1 MLIVGAGGF
10 AKQILPIIERLGLID
25 DVVFYDD
32 YSNDTISLIARNFRI
47 LRSEKE
53 LKEYFLLGDLRFVN
67 AVGGPL
73 NRFTIHQKFSDLG
86 AEPMSLIDP
95 TSSIS
100 SFEVTIENGCCI
112 LQNVVI
118 EPSSTIGKGCLLN
131 LNSLITHDVSIG
143 DFTEISPGVTLLGA
157 SKIGKSV
164 FIGSGAI
171 ILPKVEIG
179 DNCVIGAGAVVNKNV
194 PNNTVVTGVPAREI
208 KM

>member
-10 AKQILPIIERLGLID
+10 AKQILPIIERLGLIKE
-25 DVVFYDD
+25 VVFYDD
-32 YSNDTISLIARNFRI
+32 YSNDTTSLISRNFRV

-53 LKEYFLLGDLRFVN
+53 LTEYFNLGDLRFVN

-73 NRFTIHQKFSDLG
+73 NRFTIHQKFCNFG
-86 AEPMSLIDP
+86 AEPTTLIDP

-100 SFEVTIENGCCI
+100 SYEVTIENGCCI

-118 EPSSTIGKGCLLN
+118 EPSSTIGKGCLIN

-143 DFTEISPGVTLLGA
+143 EFTEISPGVTLLGA

-171 ILPKVEIG
+171 VLPKVEIG
-179 DNCVIGAGAVVNKNV
+179 DNCIIGAGAVVNRSI
-194 PNNTVVTGVPAREI
+194 PSGHRVVGVPAR
-208 KM
+208 

>member
-10 AKQILPIIERLGLID
+10 AKQILPIIERLGIINQ
-25 DVVFYDD
+25 VVFYDD
-32 YSNDTISLIARNFRI
+32 YSNDTTSLISRNFRV

-53 LKEYFLLGDLRFVN
+53 LAEYFNLGDLRFVN
-67 AVGGPL
+67 AIGGPL
-73 NRFTIHQKFSDLG
+73 NRFTIHQKFCNFG
-86 AEPMSLIDP
+86 AEPTTLIDP

-100 SFEVTIENGCCI
+100 SYEVTIENGCCI

-118 EPSSTIGKGCLLN
+118 EPSSTIGKGCLIN

-171 ILPKVEIG
+171 VLPKVEIG
-179 DNCVIGAGAVVNKNV
+179 DNCIIGAGAVVNRSI
-194 PNNTVVTGVPAREI
+194 PSGHRVVGVPAR
-208 KM
+208 

>member
-10 AKQILPIIERLGLID
+10 AKQILPIIDRLGLID
-25 DVVFYDD
+25 AVVFYDD
-32 YSNDTISLIARNFRI
+32 FSNDTTSLIARNFRI

-53 LKEYFLLGDLRFVN
+53 LFDYFNLGDLRFVN

-73 NRFTIHQKFSDLG
+73 NRFTIHQKFCNIG
-86 AEPMSLIDP
+86 AEPITLIDP
-95 TSSIS
+95 ISSIS
-100 SFEVTIENGCCI
+100 SYEVIIESGCCI

-118 EPSSTIGKGCLLN
+118 EPSSTIGKGCLIN

-143 DFTEISPGVTLLGA
+143 EFTEISPGATLLGA

-179 DNCVIGAGAVVNKNV
+179 DNCVIGAGAVVNRSI
-194 PNNTVVTGVPAREI
+194 PSGHRVVGVPAR
-208 KM
+208 

>member
-10 AKQILPIIERLGLID
+10 AKQILPIIERLGLVNT
-25 DVVFYDD
+25 VVFYDD
-32 YSNDTISLIARNFRI
+32 YSNDKTSLISRNFRV

-53 LKEYFLLGDLRFVN
+53 LAEYFKLGDLRFVN

-73 NRFTIHQKFSDLG
+73 NRFTIHQKFSNFG
-86 AEPMSLIDP
+86 AEPISLIDP

-100 SFEVTIENGCCI
+100 SFEVTIETGCCI

-118 EPSSTIGKGCLLN
+118 EPSSTIGKGCLIN

-143 DFTEISPGVTLLGA
+143 EFTEISPGVTLLGA

-171 ILPKVEIG
+171 VLPKVEIG
-179 DNCVIGAGAVVNKNV
+179 DNCVIGAGAVVNRSI
-194 PNNTVVTGVPAREI
+194 PSGHRVVGVPAR
-208 KM
+208 

>member
-10 AKQILPIIERLGLID
+10 AKQILPIIDRLGLID
-25 DVVFYDD
+25 KVVFYDD
-32 YSNDTISLIARNFRI
+32 FSNDTTSLIARNFRI

-53 LKEYFLLGDLRFVN
+53 LFEYFNLGDLRFVN

-73 NRFTIHQKFSDLG
+73 NRSTIHQKFCKLG
-86 AEPMSLIDP
+86 AEPITLIDP
-95 TSSIS
+95 ISSIS
-100 SFEVTIENGCCI
+100 SYEVIIESGCCI

-118 EPSSTIGKGCLLN
+118 EPSSTIGKGCLIN

-143 DFTEISPGVTLLGA
+143 EFTEISPGATLLGA

-179 DNCVIGAGAVVNKNV
+179 DNCVIGAGAVVNRSIPSGRRV
-194 PNNTVVTGVPAREI
+194 MGVPAR
-208 KM
+208 

>member
-10 AKQILPIIERLGLID
+10 AKQILPIIERLGIINQ
-25 DVVFYDD
+25 VVFYDD
-32 YSNDTISLIARNFRI
+32 YSNDTTSLIARNFHI
-47 LRSEKE
+47 IRSEKE

-73 NRFTIHQKFSDLG
+73 NRFTIHQKFCNLG
-86 AEPMSLIDP
+86 AKPMSLIDP
-95 TSSIS
+95 ISSIS

-118 EPSSTIGKGCLLN
+118 EPSSTIGKGCLVN
-131 LNSLITHDVSIG
+131 LNSLITHDVCVG

-164 FIGSGAI
+164 FVGSGAI

-179 DNCVIGAGAVVNKNV
+179 DNCVIGAGAVVNRSI
-194 PNNTVVTGVPAREI
+194 PSGHRVVGIPAR
-208 KM
+208 

>member
-25 DVVFYDD
+25 TVVFYDD
-32 YSNDTISLIARNFRI
+32 FSNDTKSLIARNFQI

-53 LKEYFLLGDLRFVN
+53 LKQYFTLGDLRFVN

-73 NRFTIHQKFSDLG
+73 NRFTIHQKFCNLG

-100 SFEVTIENGCCI
+100 SYEVTVETGCCI
-112 LQNVVI
+112 MQNVVI
-118 EPSSTIGKGCLLN
+118 EPSSFIGKGCLIN

-143 DFTEISPGVTLLGA
+143 EFTEISPGVTLLGA

-171 ILPKVEIG
+171 VLPKVEIG
-179 DNCVIGAGAVVNKNV
+179 DNCVIGAGAVVNRSI
-194 PNNTVVTGVPAREI
+194 PSGHRVVGVPAR
-208 KM
+208 

>member
-10 AKQILPIIERLGLID
+10 AKQILPIIERLGIINQ
-25 DVVFYDD
+25 VVFYDD
-32 YSNDTISLIARNFRI
+32 YSNDTTSLISRNFRV

-53 LKEYFLLGDLRFVN
+53 LAEYLKLGDLRFVN

-73 NRFTIHQKFSDLG
+73 NRFTIHQKFCNFG
-86 AEPMSLIDP
+86 AEPTTLIDP

-100 SFEVTIENGCCI
+100 SFEVTIEAGCCI

-118 EPSSTIGKGCLLN
+118 EPSSTIGIGCLIN

-143 DFTEISPGVTLLGA
+143 EFTEISPGVNLLGA

-171 ILPKVEIG
+171 VLPKVEIG
-179 DNCVIGAGAVVNKNV
+179 DNCVIGAGAVVNRSI
-194 PNNTVVTGVPAREI
+194 PSGHRVVGVPAR
-208 KM
+208 

>member
-10 AKQILPIIERLGLID
+10 AKQILPIIERLGLINE
-25 DVVFYDD
+25 VVFYDD
-32 YSNDTISLIARNFRI
+32 YSNDRISLIARNFRV

-53 LKEYFLLGDLRFVN
+53 LKEYFSLGDLRFVN
-67 AVGGPL
+67 AVGGPI
-73 NRFTIHQKFSDLG
+73 NRFNIHQKFRDLG
-86 AEPMSLIDP
+86 AEPISLIDP
-95 TSSIS
+95 ISSIS

-118 EPSSTIGKGCLLN
+118 EPSSTIGKGCLIN

-143 DFTEISPGVTLLGA
+143 EFTEVSPGVILLGA
-157 SKIGKSV
+157 SKIGKSA

-179 DNCVIGAGAVVNKNV
+179 DNCVIGAGAVVNKNI
-194 PNNTVVTGVPAREI
+194 PNNTIVTGVPAREI

>member
-10 AKQILPIIERLGLID
+10 TKQILPIIERLGLINE
-25 DVVFYDD
+25 VVFYDD
-32 YSNDTISLIARNFRI
+32 FSNDTTSLIARNFLV
-47 LRSEKE
+47 LRSDKE

-73 NRFTIHQKFSDLG
+73 NRFNIHQKFSDLG
-86 AEPMSLIDP
+86 AEPISLIDP

-100 SFEVTIENGCCI
+100 SFEVTIEIGCCI

-118 EPSSTIGKGCLLN
+118 EPSSIIGKGCLIN

-143 DFTEISPGVTLLGA
+143 EFTEISPGVTLLGA

-171 ILPKVEIG
+171 VLPKVEIG
-179 DNCVIGAGAVVNKNV
+179 DNCVIGAGAVVNRSF
-194 PNNTVVTGVPAREI
+194 PSGHRVVGVPARL
-208 KM
+208 K

>member
-10 AKQILPIIERLGLID
+10 AKQILPIIERLGLIN
-25 DVVFYDD
+25 DVVFFDD
-32 YSNDTISLIARNFRI
+32 YSNEPSSLLARNFRI

-67 AVGGPL
+67 AVGGSL
-73 NRFTIHQKFSDLG
+73 NRFTIHQKFCNLG
-86 AEPMSLIDP
+86 AEPKTLIDP
-95 TSSIS
+95 ISSIS
-100 SFEVTIENGCCI
+100 TFDVTIETGCCI

-118 EPSSTIGKGCLLN
+118 EPSSTIGKGCLIN

-143 DFTEISPGVTLLGA
+143 EFSEISPGVTLLGA

-171 ILPKVEIG
+171 VLPKVEIG
-179 DNCVIGAGAVVNKNV
+179 DNCIIGAGAVVNRSI
-194 PNNTVVTGVPAREI
+194 PSGHRVVGVPAR
-208 KM
+208 

>member
-10 AKQILPIIERLGLID
+10 AKQILPIIERLGLVNT
-25 DVVFYDD
+25 VVFYDD
-32 YSNDTISLIARNFRI
+32 YSKDTTSLISRNFRV

-53 LKEYFLLGDLRFVN
+53 LTEYFKLGDLRFVN

-73 NRFTIHQKFSDLG
+73 NRFTIHQKFCNFG
-86 AEPMSLIDP
+86 AEPTTLIDP

-100 SFEVTIENGCCI
+100 SYEVTIENGCCI

-118 EPSSTIGKGCLLN
+118 EPSSTIGKGCLIN

-143 DFTEISPGVTLLGA
+143 EFTEISPGVTLLGA

-171 ILPKVEIG
+171 VFPKVEIG
-179 DNCVIGAGAVVNKNV
+179 DNCVIGAGAVVNRSI
-194 PNNTVVTGVPAREI
+194 PPGHRVVGVPAR
-208 KM
+208 

>member
-10 AKQILPIIERLGLID
+10 AKQILPIIERLGFID

-32 YSNDTISLIARNFRI
+32 YSNDTTSLIARNFRI
-47 LRSEKE
+47 IRSEKE
-53 LKEYFLLGDLRFVN
+53 LTEYFNMGDLRFVN

-73 NRFTIHQKFSDLG
+73 NRFTIHQKFCNLG
-86 AEPMSLIDP
+86 AEPITLIDP
-95 TSSIS
+95 ISSIS
-100 SFEVTIENGCCI
+100 TYEVTIESGCCI

-118 EPSSTIGKGCLLN
+118 EPSSTIGRGCLIN

-143 DFTEISPGVTLLGA
+143 DFTEISPGVNLLGA

-179 DNCVIGAGAVVNKNV
+179 DNCVIGAGAVVNRSI
-194 PNNTVVTGVPAREI
+194 PSGHRVVGIPAR
-208 KM
+208 

>member
-25 DVVFYDD
+25 AVVFYDD
-32 YSNDTISLIARNFRI
+32 FSNDTKSLIARNFQI

-53 LKEYFLLGDLRFVN
+53 LKQYFTLGDLRFVN

-73 NRFTIHQKFSDLG
+73 NRFTIHQKFSNFG

-100 SFEVTIENGCCI
+100 SFEVTIETGCCI

-118 EPSSTIGKGCLLN
+118 EPSSTIGKGCLIN

-143 DFTEISPGVTLLGA
+143 EFTEISPGVTLLGA

-171 ILPKVEIG
+171 VLPKVEIG
-179 DNCVIGAGAVVNKNV
+179 DNCVIGAGAVVNRSI
-194 PNNTVVTGVPAREI
+194 PSGHRVVGVPAR
-208 KM
+208 

>member
-10 AKQILPIIERLGLID
+10 AKQILPIIERLGLINE
-25 DVVFYDD
+25 VVFYDD
-32 YSNDTISLIARNFRI
+32 YNNDTTSLIARNFRI

-53 LKEYFLLGDLRFVN
+53 LKEYFSLGDLRFIN

-73 NRFTIHQKFSDLG
+73 NRFTIHQKFCNFG
-86 AEPMSLIDP
+86 AEPTTLIDL

-100 SFEVTIENGCCI
+100 SFEVTIEAGCCI

-118 EPSSTIGKGCLLN
+118 EPSSTIGKGCLIN

-143 DFTEISPGVTLLGA
+143 EFTEISPGVTLLGA

-171 ILPKVEIG
+171 VLPKVEIG
-179 DNCVIGAGAVVNKNV
+179 DNCVIGAGAVVNRSI
-194 PNNTVVTGVPAREI
+194 PSGHRVVGVPAR
-208 KM
+208 

>member
-25 DVVFYDD
+25 TVVFYDD
-32 YSNDTISLIARNFRI
+32 FSNDTKSLIARNFQI

-53 LKEYFLLGDLRFVN
+53 LKQYFTLGDLRFVN

-73 NRFTIHQKFSDLG
+73 NRFNIHQKFSNFG

-100 SFEVTIENGCCI
+100 SFEVTIETGCCI

-118 EPSSTIGKGCLLN
+118 EPSSTIGKGCLIN

-143 DFTEISPGVTLLGA
+143 EFTEISPGVTLLGA

-171 ILPKVEIG
+171 VLPKVEIG
-179 DNCVIGAGAVVNKNV
+179 DNCVIGAGAVVNRSI
-194 PNNTVVTGVPAREI
+194 PSGHRVVGVPAR
-208 KM
+208 

>member
-10 AKQILPIIERLGLID
+10 AKQILPIIDRLGLID
-25 DVVFYDD
+25 TVVFYDD
-32 YSNDTISLIARNFRI
+32 FSNDTKSLIARNFRI

-53 LKEYFLLGDLRFVN
+53 LYEYFNLGDLRFVN
-67 AVGGPL
+67 AIGGPL
-73 NRFTIHQKFSDLG
+73 NRFTIHQKFCNIG
-86 AEPMSLIDP
+86 AEPITLIDP
-95 TSSIS
+95 ISSIS
-100 SFEVTIENGCCI
+100 SYEVIIESGCCI

-118 EPSSTIGKGCLLN
+118 EPSSTIGKGCLIN

-143 DFTEISPGVTLLGA
+143 EFTEISPGATLLGA

-179 DNCVIGAGAVVNKNV
+179 DNCVIGAGAVVNRSI
-194 PNNTVVTGVPAREI
+194 PSGHRVVGVPAR
-208 KM
+208 